1 MNRII
6 RNTGFYL
13 IIFLVTVGVFQYI
26 SGQGDSA
33 KELRYDEFRTVVE
46 SGNVAAITAK
56 YDKETYYI
64 KGKYKEIPE
73 GAENANFTTR
83 ISVDAAEKLDDWEE
97 QFGFDY
103 EADPMDT
110 PSFWVTFLT
119 SIIPFILLIVLFFFL
134 MNQAQGGGGK
144 VMNFGKSRARLYNE
158 EKKKVT
164 FEDVAGADEEKQ
176 ELVEVVDF
184 LKDPRKFNLV
194 GARIPKGVLLVG
206 PPGTGKTL
214 LARAVAGEAG
224 VPFFSISGSDFV
236 EMFVGVGASRVRDL
250 FENAKKNAPCIIF
263 IDEIDAVGRQRGAGL
278 GGGHDEREQTLNQ
291 MLVEMDGFGS
301 NEGIIIIAATNRA
314 DILDPAL
321 LRPGRF
327 DRQITV
333 DRPDVKGR
341 EAVLKVHARN
351 KPLTSEVKLDVIAR
365 RTTGFSG
372 ADLENLLNEAALLAA
387 RRNKKEIN
395 MVDID
400 DAIDRVIVGT
410 EKKSRVISDR
420 EKRIVAYHEAG
431 HTIAGFFLEHADQVH
446 KVTIIPRGRAGG
458 YVIMLPKEDRM
469 LVTKQELLDKV
480 TGLLAGRVAEEVYIG
495 EIGTGAYS
503 DFKSATGIVRSM
515 IMEYGMS
522 DRLGPMQFG
531 SSQGQ
536 VFLGRDIGHEQNYSD
551 AIAYE
556 IDQEMQTIINA
567 CYDRAKKLLTE
578 KSKEMHLIAQTLL
591 TEETLELEQIKN
603 LIEKGSLTGD
613 GGSSDGEGSAPAE
626 STATPIIDEIG
637 DVKIR
642 IQPRDEAD
650 SSNAT
655 APQDGTASEPEDPDK
670 K

>member
-1 MNRII
+1 MNRFI

-13 IIFLVTVGVFQYI
+13 LIFLVTVGIVQFFI
-26 SGQGDSA
+26 G
-33 KELRYDEFRTVVE
+33 KNE
-46 SGNVAAITAK
+46 TAK
-56 YDKETYYI
+56 DYNYNQLVQTVQSENVKKLTIQIQSGTYLVTGELQPKNGSEKGETFTGRAPLADYSVKQLTDLGLEKGIEVEI
-64 KGKYKEIPE
+64 KKMPG
-73 GAENANFTTR
+73 
-83 ISVDAAEKLDDWEE
+83 
-97 QFGFDY
+97 Q
-103 EADPMDT
+103 
-110 PSFWVTFLT
+110 SFWLTFLT
-119 SIIPFILLIVLFFFL
+119 SIIPFIIMFVLFFFL
-134 MNQAQGGGGK
+134 INQAQGGGGK

-158 EKKKVT
+158 EKKRVT

-176 ELVEVVDF
+176 ELVEVVEF
-184 LKDPRKFNLV
+184 LKDPRKFAAL

-224 VPFFSISGSDFV
+224 VPFFTISGSDFV

-250 FENAKKNAPCIIF
+250 FENAKKNSPCIIF

-291 MLVEMDGFGS
+291 LLVEMDGFGA
-301 NEGIIIIAATNRA
+301 NEGIIIVAATNRP

-351 KPLTSEVKLDVIAR
+351 KPLNKDVRLNTIAK
-365 RTTGFSG
+365 RTTGFTG

-387 RRNKKEIN
+387 RKNKKDIAMQE
-395 MVDID
+395 VDE
-400 DAIDRVIVGT
+400 AIDRVIVGT

-431 HTIAGFFLEHADQVH
+431 HTIAGYFLEHADTVH

-480 TGLLAGRVAEEVYIG
+480 TGLLAGRAAEEIYIG

-503 DFKSATGIVRSM
+503 DFKQATGIVRSM

-522 DRLGPMQFG
+522 EKLGTMQFG
-531 SSQGQ
+531 ATQGQ

-556 IDQEMQTIINA
+556 IDQEMQSITRE
-567 CYDRAKKLLTE
+567 CYERAKKLLTE
-578 KSKEMHLIAQTLL
+578 KSREMHLIAKTLL
-591 TEETLELEQIKN
+591 DEETLDLDQIKS
-603 LIEKGSLTGD
+603 LIETGEISEDTGGGTPANEEPKAEPIVDTLGSG
-613 GGSSDGEGSAPAE
+613 
-626 STATPIIDEIG
+626 
-637 DVKIR
+637 VKVR
-642 IQPRDEAD
+642 IQTREDE
-650 SSNAT
+650 T
-655 APQDGTASEPEDPDK
+655 APQTPDTRPPEGDNEENK
-670 K
+670 

>member
-1 MNRII
+1 
-6 RNTGFYL
+6 
-13 IIFLVTVGVFQYI
+13 
-26 SGQGDSA
+26 
-33 KELRYDEFRTVVE
+33 
-46 SGNVAAITAK
+46 
-56 YDKETYYI
+56 
-64 KGKYKEIPE
+64 
-73 GAENANFTTR
+73 
-83 ISVDAAEKLDDWEE
+83 
-97 QFGFDY
+97 
-103 EADPMDT
+103 
-110 PSFWVTFLT
+110 
-119 SIIPFILLIVLFFFL
+119 
-134 MNQAQGGGGK
+134 
-144 VMNFGKSRARLYNE
+144 
-158 EKKKVT
+158 
-164 FEDVAGADEEKQ
+164 
-176 ELVEVVDF
+176 
-184 LKDPRKFNLV
+184 
-194 GARIPKGVLLVG
+194 
-206 PPGTGKTL
+206 
-214 LARAVAGEAG
+214 
-224 VPFFSISGSDFV
+224 SDFV

-351 KPLTSEVKLDVIAR
+351 KPLTGEVKLDVIAR

-431 HTIAGFFLEHADQVH
+431 HTIAGYFLEHADQVH

-480 TGLLAGRVAEEVYIG
+480 TGLLAGRVAEEIFIG

-503 DFKSATGIVRSM
+503 DFKSATSIVRSM

-522 DRLGPMQFG
+522 DRLGPLQFG

-556 IDQEMQTIINA
+556 IDQEMQTIIGN

-578 KSKEMHLIAQTLL
+578 KSAEMHLIANTLL
-591 TEETLELEQIKN
+591 TEETLELEQIKS
-603 LIEKGSLTGD
+603 LIDKGTLTG
-613 GGSSDGEGSAPAE
+613 GGEGGTPAAE
-626 STATPIIDEIG
+626 SKAEPIIDEIG
-637 DVKIR
+637 DVKVR
-642 IQPRDEAD
+642 IQPRDDAE
-650 SSNAT
+650 SSKPET
-655 APQDGTASEPEDPDK
+655 PDGGASSSDDDPNNK
-670 K
+670 A

>member
-1 MNRII
+1 MNRFI

-13 IIFLVTVGVFQYI
+13 LIFLVTVGIVQFFI
-26 SGQGDSA
+26 GKNETT
-33 KELRYDEFRTVVE
+33 KELSYSELVQTVQ
-46 SGNVAAITAK
+46 SGNVSKLTVQIQSGTYLVTGEMKPKANGEK
-56 YDKETYYI
+56 GET
-64 KGKYKEIPE
+64 
-73 GAENANFTTR
+73 FTGR
-83 ISVDAAEKLDDWEE
+83 APLADYAMKQLDDLGAAKKFEVE
-97 QFGFDY
+97 IKKMPGQN
-103 EADPMDT
+103 
-110 PSFWVTFLT
+110 FWLTFLS
-119 SIIPFILLIVLFFFL
+119 SIIPFIIMFVLFFFL
-134 MNQAQGGGGK
+134 INQAQGGGGK

-158 EKKKVT
+158 EKKRVT

-176 ELVEVVDF
+176 ELVEVVEF
-184 LKDPRKFNLV
+184 LKDPRKFAAL

-224 VPFFSISGSDFV
+224 VPFFTISGSDFV

-250 FENAKKNAPCIIF
+250 FENAKKNSPCIIF

-291 MLVEMDGFGS
+291 LLVEMDGFGA
-301 NEGIIIIAATNRA
+301 NEGIIIVAATNRP

-351 KPLTSEVKLDVIAR
+351 KPLNKDVRIGTIAK
-365 RTTGFSG
+365 RTTGFTG

-387 RRNKKEIN
+387 RKNKKDIAMQE
-395 MVDID
+395 VDE
-400 DAIDRVIVGT
+400 AIDRVIVGT

-431 HTIAGFFLEHADQVH
+431 HTIAGYFLEHADTVH

-480 TGLLAGRVAEEVYIG
+480 TGLLAGRAAEEIYIG

-503 DFKSATGIVRSM
+503 DFKQATGIVRSM

-522 DRLGPMQFG
+522 DKLGTMQFG
-531 SSQGQ
+531 ATQGQ

-556 IDQEMQTIINA
+556 IDQEMQSITRE

-578 KSKEMHLIAQTLL
+578 KSREMHLIANTLL
-591 TEETLELEQIKN
+591 EEETLDLDQIKS
-603 LIEKGSLTGD
+603 LIETGEIAAED
-613 GGSSDGEGSAPAE
+613 GGE
-626 STATPIIDEIG
+626 TATHEETKVEPIVDTLG
-637 DVKIR
+637 SGVRVR
-642 IQPRDEAD
+642 IQTRDDEPTPQTPGERSD
-650 SSNAT
+650 S
-655 APQDGTASEPEDPDK
+655 DPEDNK
-670 K
+670 